1 MSDCNLWS
9 VVVCFFLNVLIV
21 CFNLINLFLGRC
33 ILKFSELIFN
43 FMNVKVVVGNIVFL
57 DLIGRLI
64 FWVRIWND
72 VNVLWYLLVFGFLRK
87 RKLLRICI

>member
-1 MSDCNLWS
+1 MSDCNLRS
-9 VVVCFFLNVLIV
+9 VVVRLFLNALIV
-21 CFNLINLFLGRC
+21 CFNLINLFSGRR

-64 FWVRIWND
+64 F
-72 VNVLWYLLVFGFLRK
+72 
-87 RKLLRICI
+87 